1 MNTSPPVTPAQ
12 KRAYRTHQNVADGQV
27 RELITP
33 EGVDLKVKLAD
44 VGARFGAFCID
55 IGIMIITLIVLTWGL
70 AQAAG
75 DMDSMEN
82 GEFFMVIW
90 YLIFFF
96 LRSFYFMFFEI
107 RPKAATPGKMV
118 MKIRVAS
125 RNGDRLTAPA
135 VFARN
140 AMRELEFFL
149 PLSFFFSQGGDIS
162 GLIAT
167 LGLIWGCV
175 FLFFPLFNK
184 NNLRA
189 GDLIGGT
196 WVIQS
201 PKPVLIA
208 DLVAPT
214 SQPKSAEGYK
224 FSPNQLSAYGIHE
237 LHVLENVIRDND
249 LETVIS
255 VAKRIRKKIEWERG
269 NRELDMSF
277 LKAYYAALR
286 KYLESQMMFGKRRI
300 DKFDN

>member
-1 MNTSPPVTPAQ
+1 MNAAPQITATQ
-12 KRAYRTHQNVADGQV
+12 KRAYRAQQDLMDSQV

-33 EGVDLKVKLAD
+33 EGVDLKVRLAD

-55 IGIMIITLIVLTWGL
+55 IGIMIISLIALTWGL

-75 DMDSMEN
+75 DMDSMED

-90 YLIFFF
+90 FLIFFF

-149 PLSFFFSQGGDIS
+149 PLSFFFSQGGDVS
-162 GLIAT
+162 GMIAT
-167 LGLIWGCV
+167 LGLIWGCI

-201 PKPVLIA
+201 PKPILMA
-208 DLVAPT
+208 DLVEAKN
-214 SQPKSAEGYK
+214 QPEATDEFK
-224 FSPNQLSAYGIHE
+224 FSSEQLSAYGVHE
-237 LHVLENVIRDND
+237 LHVLENVIRDAD
-249 LETVIS
+249 LETIIAVS
-255 VAKRIRKKIEWERG
+255 KRIRKKIAWERG
-269 NRELDMSF
+269 SRELDTAF

-286 KYLESQMMFGKRRI
+286 KHLESQMMFGKRRK
-300 DKFDN
+300 DKFDT